1 MCDDS
6 TVKEKYIK
14 QNEKRNV
21 LIIYK
26 TFCSHCKQGHFL
38 LIIHTQNT
46 RQLIVLIQ
54 WNSRVK
60 PAKQK
65 GADWAGFT
73 PQAEESTKQ

>member
-14 QNEKRNV
+14 QNEKWNV

-65 GADWAGFT
+65 GVDWAGFT
-73 PQAEESTKQ
+73 PQAEESIKQ